1 MEASSLLIKQL
12 VAPLKPV
19 KGSRGISSV
28 SFKLKTFLEIFPSMH
43 AQILEAVI

>member
-1 MEASSLLIKQL
+1 MEASSLLTKQL

-19 KGSRGISSV
+19 KGSRGSSV